1 MKKCSIGYLFNI
13 IVSAII
19 SFSFFVTIKLDN
31 NSRLPENVNTDYY
44 MNSLQYIYRILICL
58 FILIIFNLYKFVISI
73 RKNN

>member
-44 MNSLQYIYRILICL
+44 MNSLPYIYIILICL
-58 FILIIFNLYKFVISI
+58 FILIIFTLYKFVISI

>member
-44 MNSLQYIYRILICL
+44 MN
-58 FILIIFNLYKFVISI
+58 
-73 RKNN
+73 